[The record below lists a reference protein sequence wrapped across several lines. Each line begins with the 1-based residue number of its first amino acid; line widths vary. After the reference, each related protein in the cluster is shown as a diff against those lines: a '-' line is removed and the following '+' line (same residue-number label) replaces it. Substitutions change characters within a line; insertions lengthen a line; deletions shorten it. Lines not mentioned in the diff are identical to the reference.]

1 MIIGDIFDSF
11 IVAIAKMRRM
21 SLAKQTKNNLDND
34 FNDVSDTS
42 ITNTIANRFST
53 KVIGDSKI
61 AIKWKV
67 AIKQVESFLK
77 RFQNNTFKN
86 VINVSLGT
94 GDCLIIPTFDGRKFG
109 TRLVPNGSFVITEM
123 SGEDIMGAWVLGGE
137 YTADNGDYYC
147 WKELHSVGT
156 DESGVSFAM
165 VERFAFKGSKDGK
178 QIPLES
184 YPGFKNMD
192 EKELEVFRQ
201 TIVPN
206 YDKPLFGR
214 IKCPI
219 LNREDLNSPYGVPIT
234 YGNQKTVEDVKEAI
248 RILNNEMKRVRT
260 KIFFNKILGKKDEN
274 GRIILP
280 QDEDFMIPVSAY
292 GDQSASKL
300 IESFAPTPRF
310 EQYKQYIEFT
320 MKLLESMIGISH
332 DTMTEPADNSL
343 VTATAIRVSMYESL
357 ALVDAIRKSAEIGIA
372 DLNDAVCALYNRI
385 KKENEPLA
393 TGYSLSFDWDDS
405 MRENSTEYFNM
416 LLQSTS
422 INATEKAEL
431 RSWLHNEPLEV
442 ARDRVAEIEA
452 ESEPIEDVA
461 I

>member
-1 MIIGDIFDSF
+1 
-11 IVAIAKMRRM
+11 
-21 SLAKQTKNNLDND
+21 
-34 FNDVSDTS
+34 
-42 ITNTIANRFST
+42 
-53 KVIGDSKI
+53 
-61 AIKWKV
+61 
-67 AIKQVESFLK
+67 
-77 RFQNNTFKN
+77 
-86 VINVSLGT
+86 
-94 GDCLIIPTFDGRKFG
+94 
-109 TRLVPNGSFVITEM
+109 
-123 SGEDIMGAWVLGGE
+123 
-137 YTADNGDYYC
+137 
-147 WKELHSVGT
+147 
-156 DESGVSFAM
+156 
-165 VERFAFKGSKDGK
+165 
-178 QIPLES
+178 
-184 YPGFKNMD
+184 
-192 EKELEVFRQ
+192 
-201 TIVPN
+201 
-206 YDKPLFGR
+206 
-214 IKCPI
+214 
-219 LNREDLNSPYGVPIT
+219 
-234 YGNQKTVEDVKEAI
+234 
-248 RILNNEMKRVRT
+248 
-260 KIFFNKILGKKDEN
+260 
-274 GRIILP
+274 
-280 QDEDFMIPVSAY
+280 MIPVSAY